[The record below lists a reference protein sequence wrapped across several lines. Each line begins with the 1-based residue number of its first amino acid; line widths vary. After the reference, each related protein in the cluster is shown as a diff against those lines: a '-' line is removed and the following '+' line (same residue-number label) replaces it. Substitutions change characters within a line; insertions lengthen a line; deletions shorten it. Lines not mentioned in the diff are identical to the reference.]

1 MFERISALIGRMTEC
16 GAKRFYAKRLAPN
29 DNSKNQIYLGG
40 DFSAL
45 NIIPHQ
51 AIYTDSDEVAGSK
64 RDRAKAGILFSWV
77 DEQGLYEAPNA
88 QLILYPKY
96 PEVRMSGFLKGCR
109 NAPSH
114 VLKVRD
120 EGRIMFLGVTDAG
133 QVLGYAVDGKHPLAR
148 ELSSRSELAEVGV
161 FLEIPTSPDDG
172 GSKVQLLRKLKEIH
186 NKHWISSQKLG
197 ADGEVHSYVARNG
210 GGYTLE
216 AELGIA
222 PNGYAEPDFLG
233 WEIKQ
238 FGVRDF
244 TGYVPK
250 SPVTLMTPEP
260 SGGIYK
266 DCGVTTF
273 MNLFGYQDKN
283 GVPDRLN
290 FGGIYSYD
298 KSPHRDTGLRL
309 TMIGYDSESGKI
321 SDIEG
326 GLALLSQSDEI
337 AALWKF
343 ASIMDH
349 WNRKHAQAAYVPSI
363 SRRGPPAYAF
373 GGKILLCEKTDFNL
387 FLRAVA
393 SGVIYY
399 DPAIKIEHM
408 SSASPK
414 TKRRSQFRVKHQSLA
429 ALYQK
434 SEEVDL
440 LKFEG

>member
-1 MFERISALIGRMTEC
+1 MFTEISALIGRMTEC

-51 AIYTDSDEVAGSK
+51 GIYTDSDEVAGSK
-64 RDRAKAGILFSWV
+64 RDRAKAGILFSWI
-77 DEQGLYEAPNA
+77 DEEGLYEAPNA

-109 NAPSH
+109 NSPSNI
-114 VLKVRD
+114 LKVRD
-120 EGRIMFLGVTDAG
+120 EGRIMFLGITDSG
-133 QVLGYAVDGKHPLAR
+133 HVLGYAVDRKHPLAK
-148 ELSSRSELAEVGV
+148 ELESCPEFAEVGV
-161 FLEIPTSPDDG
+161 FLEIPASPAE
-172 GSKVQLLRKLKEIH
+172 GSTKERLLRKLKEVH
-186 NKHWISSQKLG
+186 DKTWIPSQKLG
-197 ADGEVHSYVARNG
+197 SDGKVHPYVARNG

-244 TGYVPK
+244 DRNVPK
-250 SPVTLMTPEP
+250 GPVTLMTPEP

-266 DCGVTTF
+266 ECGVANF
-273 MNLFGYQDKN
+273 MKLYGYRDKN

-290 FGGIYSYD
+290 FGGIYSCD
-298 KSPHRDTGLRL
+298 KLPHKDTGLRL
-309 TMIGYDSESGKI
+309 EMIGYDRETGQI

-326 GLALLSQSDEI
+326 GLALLSKDDEV

-343 ASIMDH
+343 SSIMDH
-349 WNRKHAQAAYVPSI
+349 WNRKHAQAAYIPSMF
-363 SRRGPPAYAF
+363 RQQPPAYTF
-373 GGKILLCEKTDFNL
+373 GAKVLLCEKTDFNL
-387 FLRAVA
+387 FLGAVA
-393 SGVIYY
+393 SGAIYY
-399 DPAIKIEHM
+399 DPAIKIEHA
-408 SSASPK
+408 SSLTPK
-414 TKRRSQFRVKHQSLA
+414 TKRRSQFRVKHQNLSS
-429 ALYQK
+429 LYQK
-434 SEEVDL
+434 TEEIDL
-440 LKFEG
+440 TKFDS